1 MALTVNITSGWDAEV
16 NSSEPNSPKGLRE
29 VFGVGEIASGD
40 KTFRSY
46 IKFNYGSFPSTTV
59 VTGAILHI
67 YHHGEDSHNYRQ
79 YDIHRV
85 TGDWNEGTITWNNK
99 PGYASP
105 FEAWLIT
112 WDSEANGWRD
122 INMCNDGY
130 TGKDTIQGHLRGTVA
145 NYGWVILSPV
155 ANDDFHEYRSFQWS
169 DSNYRPYL
177 TITYYYAPDVST
189 SSATEIKQRKAV
201 FNGSITSVNGENCT
215 VRGFKY
221 GLTQADTW
229 DVHTSGSY
237 GTGNYNQ
244 SVTGL
249 KPFTTYYFRAY
260 ATNPAGTSYGAWQS
274 FKTKSEGGS
283 FLYHFV

>member
-16 NSSEPNSPKGLRE
+16 CNSDPNGTRGGRG

-40 KTFRSY
+40 AIFRSY

-59 VTGAILHI
+59 VTGATLHI
-67 YHHGEDSHNYRQ
+67 YHNYEDSHNYRQ

-85 TGDWNEGTITWNNK
+85 TGDWSEGTITWNNK

-112 WDSEANGWRD
+112 YDSETNGWRN

-177 TITYYYAPDVST
+177 TITYYYAPSVST
-189 SSATEIKQRKAV
+189 GTASGISTSKATL
-201 FNGSITSVNGENCT
+201 NGNITSVNGANCS
-215 VRGFKY
+215 VRGFQY
-221 GLTQADTW
+221 GLSQTPTW
-229 DVHTSGSY
+229 SVSQNGDY
-237 GTGNYNQ
+237 GTGSYSLVANNLF
-244 SVTGL
+244 SGRL
-249 KPFTTYYFRAY
+249 YYFRSY
-260 ATNPAGTSYGAWQS
+260 ATNPAGTTYGSWIS
-274 FKTKSEGGS
+274 FQMPILGS
-283 FLYHFV
+283 SMI